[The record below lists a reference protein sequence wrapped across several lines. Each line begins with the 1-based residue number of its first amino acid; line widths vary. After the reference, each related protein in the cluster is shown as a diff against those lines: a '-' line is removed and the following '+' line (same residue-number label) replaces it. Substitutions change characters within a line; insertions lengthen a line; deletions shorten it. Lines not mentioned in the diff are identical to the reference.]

1 MSGPIHSMHLCHL
14 DELHKKK
21 SRERAKTKSNRKGQM
36 KLNKTTS
43 EHDRSTKVMA
53 NEGLLISVRH
63 QVCVHVTGCMQSK

>member
-1 MSGPIHSMHLCHL
+1 
-14 DELHKKK
+14 
-21 SRERAKTKSNRKGQM
+21 M